1 MSPGFAEWLALR
13 EAADAAA
20 RSADLL
26 PALRAALPPAG
37 GGPLVVHDLGC
48 GTGSMGRWLAPAL
61 VGPQHWVLRDRDPG
75 LLDRARADLP
85 RAGGGGAPVTV
96 EVRAGD
102 LTHLRPADLA
112 SADLV
117 TASALLDL
125 LTAAEVAALAEVCVA
140 AGCPV
145 LWSLSVVG
153 RVELDPSDPLDGA
166 IAAAF
171 DAHQRRADGGGRRLL
186 GPDAPAAAAAEFRR
200 RGARVTTRSSPWRL
214 GPGDAALTAEWLRG
228 WVAAAVE
235 QRPDLAPAAGAYL
248 RDRLDLCARGGLRVV
263 VHHSDL
269 LVLPAPGGAAGRAP
283 AARTR
288 ASAVAAVEGTAAVEV
303 EATVGG
309 APEPAA
315 GAPASGLAEGAP
327 RAVLPEAP
335 GTAETRLQ
343 WAASTSAPSA
353 AEGVRA
359 NAAGAESPGTAGAR
373 VQTAAGTVTPR
384 LPENGSR
391 TAGTA
396 ARSTTGHARKAA
408 TAGAARAAGAANT
421 SHPDGRE
428 APDAGPP
435 TAAGTA
441 TPGTAEGAW
450 RAARAEAPRAV
461 GSAGA
466 PETTTPDS
474 AGPADTPGPA
484 DGEVPCA
491 VGARTPGAAETVP
504 RTVRAGV
511 SGMPEGDP
519 EAAKAGTLG
528 AAGSAV
534 SADADVRETPGA
546 GGSGTAEGVPGP

>member
-373 VQTAAGTVTPR
+373 VQTAAGTVTP
-384 LPENGSR
+384 
-391 TAGTA
+391 
-396 ARSTTGHARKAA
+396 
-408 TAGAARAAGAANT
+408 
-421 SHPDGRE
+421 
-428 APDAGPP
+428 
-435 TAAGTA
+435 
-441 TPGTAEGAW
+441 GTAEGAW

-466 PETTTPDS
+466 LETTTPHS

-519 EAAKAGTLG
+519 EAAKAGALG

-534 SADADVRETPGA
+534 SADADVREAPGA